1 MVYVYYQQQTNT
13 RDKYVLKNNAI
24 IHNSTQKIGEEEK
37 AAKFSWKCCK
47 NNGWKIL
54 LDKTTDF

>member
-37 AAKFSWKCCK
+37 A
-47 NNGWKIL
+47 
-54 LDKTTDF
+54 